1 MKVLNIRDLIA
12 FKGDKLNKVSIFDT
26 DKFFC
31 DVYCFEPGQSQK
43 VHSHGDSDK
52 VYYVLEGKGKV
63 TVGSEVRVLSA
74 NEITLAPAGED
85 HGVVNDSNGKLVMLV
100 FMAPKP

>member
-1 MKVLNIRDLIA
+1 MKTIKVRDSIS
-12 FKGDKLNKVSIFDT
+12 FKAEKLNKVSLFDT

-31 DVYCFEPGQSQK
+31 DIYCFKPGQSQK
-43 VHSHGDSDK
+43 VHSHDGSDK

-63 TVGSEVRVLSA
+63 TVGTEEKELLTD
-74 NEITLAPAGED
+74 EITIAPAGED
-85 HGVVNDSNGKLVMLV
+85 HGVVNHTDEKLVVLV